1 MEHSDFE
8 DEATAKTPAF
18 QKVYEALADLDEVLE
33 TGGEA
38 DEDAATSLASIK
50 ATAQMVLDAANNL
63 SLEDFEQE
71 YAEDAS
77 DTEDAS
83 EAETLDR
90 IFS

>member
-1 MEHSDFE
+1 MDNSDFE

-50 ATAQMVLDAANNL
+50 TAAQAVLDAANNL
-63 SLEDFEQE
+63 SVADFEEE
-71 YAEDAS
+71 YAEDETE
-77 DTEDAS
+77 TEDAS